1 MKLADLTAGYVEKV
15 DASTPLAE
23 AARWMVS
30 RGVGS
35 LLITREGRVKGIFT
49 EHDLTRAAAHRVDLD
64 EAPAGDRM
72 SDDPRVATPDWTIE
86 RAADV
91 VVEADIRHLPLVDDD
106 GNIAGIVSIKDVLWA
121 LRGPTVT

>member
-15 DASTPLAE
+15 DAATPWRRPLAG
-23 AARWMVS
+23 WC

-35 LLITREGRVKGIFT
+35 LLITREGRVRASSR
-49 EHDLTRAAAHRVDLD
+49 HDLPGRRLTASTRRGDGGRLD
-64 EAPAGDRM
+64 VRLPH
-72 SDDPRVATPDWTIE
+72 VATPDWTIE

-91 VVEADIRHLPLVDDD
+91 MVEYDIRHLPLVDDD
-106 GNIAGIVSIKDVLWA
+106 GNVAGVVSIKDVLWA